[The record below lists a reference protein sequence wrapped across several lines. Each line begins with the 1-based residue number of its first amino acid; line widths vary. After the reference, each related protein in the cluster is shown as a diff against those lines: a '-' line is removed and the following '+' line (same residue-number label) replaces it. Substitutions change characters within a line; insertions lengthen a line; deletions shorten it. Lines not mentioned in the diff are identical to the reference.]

1 MRDTYAFV
9 FNMHSWFKA
18 KLGVFKKIR
27 KTYEYFTNTDQ
38 QWIVFFAA
46 PFIQKI
52 TVLVVVV
59 VFTTKEKRHISKKE
73 TAASSF
79 FLLVL
84 ISWMVTLSSCFILP
98 PIVYAL
104 EQHWDLSTKLIL
116 ILAGKITVLVVV
128 VVFTTIGKR
137 HTSKKVP
144 VMKYFTVVP

>member
-1 MRDTYAFV
+1 
-9 FNMHSWFKA
+9 MHSWFKA

-59 VFTTKEKRHISKKE
+59 VLNNTGIYRLTEDADFGKNIIFSDE
-73 TAASSF
+73 
-79 FLLVL
+79 
-84 ISWMVTLSSCFILP
+84 
-98 PIVYAL
+98 
-104 EQHWDLSTKLIL
+104 KLIL